1 ALVNTVPAMASS
13 LTTGRFVFN
22 TAGAVNSA
30 AGLMGAAAGIGM
42 AAASLAK
49 GGMGKAAQL
58 AGKTASGQ
66 RASKG
71 FDQLKKSSPV
81 FKGAVSGGKAIASS
95 AGKLGKATLGAMA
108 SQSSVGRAFR
118 DLSQSRSVPKNAHQ
132 QMMKA
137 MKQGGASS
145 AISHGDAIKQA
156 TQGVKPTSNHDAL
169 KARLQ
174 QQRQQARMRK

>member
-1 ALVNTVPAMASS
+1 M
-13 LTTGRFVFN
+13 FN
-22 TAGAVNSA
+22 TAGAVGSA
-30 AGLMGAAAGIGM
+30 AGLLGAMAGIGM

-58 AGKTASGQ
+58 AGKTSPGKKVASGI
-66 RASKG
+66 
-71 FDQLKKSSPV
+71 DQLAKSSPA
-81 FKGAVSGGKAIASS
+81 FKGAAAGAKAITKGS
-95 AGKLGKATLGAMA
+95 GKLGKAALSAMA
-108 SQSSVGRAFR
+108 SQSPVGRAFKEM
-118 DLSQSRSVPKNAHQ
+118 SNSRSVPKNGHQ

-137 MKQGGASS
+137 MKQGDATS

-174 QQRQQARMRK
+174 QQRQQTRGYKKP